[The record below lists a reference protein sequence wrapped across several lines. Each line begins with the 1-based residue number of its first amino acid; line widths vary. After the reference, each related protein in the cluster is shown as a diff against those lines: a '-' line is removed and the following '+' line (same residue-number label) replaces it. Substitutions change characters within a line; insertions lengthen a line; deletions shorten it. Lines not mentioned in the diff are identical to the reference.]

1 MDSLAPHYGIL
12 LSTAALF
19 IGLALASVVFLTT
32 MLLVVAL
39 TLRSRWQHMGDR
51 EETSKK
57 R

>member
-1 MDSLAPHYGIL
+1 MGSLAPHYGIL